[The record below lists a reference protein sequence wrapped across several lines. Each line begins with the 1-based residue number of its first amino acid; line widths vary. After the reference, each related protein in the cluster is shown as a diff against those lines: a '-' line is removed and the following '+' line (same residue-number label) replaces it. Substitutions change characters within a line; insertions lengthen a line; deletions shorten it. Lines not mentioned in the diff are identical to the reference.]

1 MAELYGFWF
10 WEVTLGSAPA
20 GDARE
25 IMIIKEQNYENDSSV
40 LFVLSQTGDQEMVR
54 DSNPTPPISWDFKYK
69 EKYLSLV
76 TSQSE
81 STMINR
87 QKQRTNQSQAVVSL
101 AISSFSL

>member
-1 MAELYGFWF
+1 MAELYGFQF
-10 WEVTLGSAPA
+10 WEVSLGSAP
-20 GDARE
+20 GGGARE
-25 IMIIKEQNYENDSSV
+25 IMIIKEKNYENDPSV

-54 DSNPTPPISWDFKYK
+54 DSNPNAPISWDFKYK
-69 EKYLSLV
+69 EKYFSLV